1 MQRSCAARGRSRVVS
16 APARGG
22 HGGSN
27 SSSEQ
32 PVEVESSVAST
43 DASLRTR
50 GATQGIMRKLP
61 LGSKKR
67 IHVHKKIFI
76 EDEARSTIG
85 AIFRANMN
93 FPFVVWSSW
102 KKYPEM
108 KEMLWQKYL
117 MVDVWATTKWQEKS
131 RCAKTN
137 RSANDEPSH
146 TGGSVPHA
154 IIGVELKEKMPE
166 ISEARLKLE
175 VYELTHKLKRDPNG
189 QPLED
194 QDHPYVSKKAKAI
207 RVSFSQEPN
216 SSLVDYDA
224 AELWRETPVVRDKK
238 GRIRGTRETARDAR
252 ASMRIS
258 LDQSPASENWKD
270 EIAKIV
276 QLEVQKMKE
285 TEIAKIVEI
294 EVEKRMKEK
303 ELLQVLMQKNVVCTG
318 MKGGGSS
325 HGWIHGW
332 LGRLCKYIDT
342 SFNMSLI
349 ALLQGKVTAT
359 DATEDDNDDTFD
371 ELGG

>member
-1 MQRSCAARGRSRVVS
+1 MQRSCATRGHSRVVS
-16 APARGG
+16 APACGG
-22 HGGSN
+22 RGGSN

-32 PVEVESSVAST
+32 PIEVESSVAST

-50 GATQGIMRKLP
+50 GATQGIIRKLP

-108 KEMLWQKYL
+108 KEMLWQKFLGYFDFESPEQEAMGKIAFFHHISTNYAKWMEGARKFAVSKVGEDAHPHL
-117 MVDVWATTKWQEKS
+117 WRNHPPDWIRNDVWQKMVDVWATTKWQEKS

-137 RSANDEPSH
+137 QSANDEPSH
-146 TGGSVPHA
+146 TGGFVPHA
-154 IIGVELKEKMPE
+154 IIGVELKEKMSE

-194 QDHPYVSKKAKAI
+194 QDRPYVSKKAKAI
-207 RVSFSQEPN
+207 RDAYAVRFDEISSQEPN

-224 AELWRETPVVRDKK
+224 AELWRETPGVCDKK
-238 GRIRGTRETARDAR
+238 GHIRGSGVGVHGTAVA
-252 ASMRIS
+252 
-258 LDQSPASENWKD
+258 
-270 EIAKIV
+270 
-276 QLEVQKMKE
+276 
-285 TEIAKIVEI
+285 VE
-294 EVEKRMKEK
+294 
-303 ELLQVLMQKNVVCTG
+303 
-318 MKGGGSS
+318 
-325 HGWIHGW
+325 
-332 LGRLCKYIDT
+332 
-342 SFNMSLI
+342 
-349 ALLQGKVTAT
+349 GKVTAT